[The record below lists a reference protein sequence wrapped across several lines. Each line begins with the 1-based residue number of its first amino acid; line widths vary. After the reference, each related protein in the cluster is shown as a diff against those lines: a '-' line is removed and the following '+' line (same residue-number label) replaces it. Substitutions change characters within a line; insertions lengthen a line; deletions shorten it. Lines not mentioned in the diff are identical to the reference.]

1 MVSLIDEGTGWQGIK
16 NLGYLLSINVSDGSQ
31 LMLLSNVFQPV

>member
-1 MVSLIDEGTGWQGIK
+1 MVSLIDNGTGWQGIK
-16 NLGYLLSINVSDGSQ
+16 NPSYLLSVNVSDGSQ